1 MATKRPAKISTTKKP
16 VYARMDPVSGKL
28 MTAVKVLRR
37 NGSNGMHWIL
47 LEEFQGREADVKK
60 LIPIR

>member
-16 VYARMDPVSGKL
+16 VYARIDPASGKL

-37 NGSNGMHWIL
+37 TGSNGMHWIL
-47 LEEFQGREADVKK
+47 LEEFQGREGDVKK